1 MSKGIYVINTD
12 KLSNLKE
19 KLEEL
24 RKYSLRNKLKSI
36 TIVLVT
42 KENESKWVPE
52 VRDLILN
59 NLVLGIR
66 VYALSPNDESKLLR
80 LISEEASKG
89 YIIKEYI
96 GFDRPCNL
104 VRRLEELGFKER

>member
-1 MSKGIYVINTD
+1 MSKGIYVINAD
-12 KLSNLKE
+12 KLGNLKE

-24 RKYSLRNKLKSI
+24 RKYSLRNKLKAI

-52 VRDLILN
+52 VRDFILN
-59 NLVLGIR
+59 NLVLGIK
-66 VYALSPNDESKLLR
+66 VYALNPNDESKLLG
-80 LISEEASKG
+80 LINEEVSKG
-89 YIIKEYI
+89 YVIKEFI
-96 GFDRPCNL
+96 GFDRSCDL